1 MLPTGPLGIAP
12 LASPNSAVAD
22 ALSALANLG
31 FRPMDA
37 SRAVAEAVAE
47 VGEAPTSACWCGW
60 R

>member
-1 MLPTGPLGIAP
+1 MAP
-12 LASPNSAVAD
+12 VAAPGRGAVAD

-47 VGEAPTSACWCGW
+47 VGEDDAGALIRVALQKTA